1 MCYNYAGAEFRLDM
15 AAYTI
20 AESGGTLNVFALI
33 ANGAVLGIPIEVT
46 VSTAPS
52 NPLSAVGKFQ
62 Y

>member
-1 MCYNYAGAEFRLDM
+1 M

-20 AESGGTLNVFALI
+20 AESGGALNVFALI

-46 VSTAPS
+46 VSTASS